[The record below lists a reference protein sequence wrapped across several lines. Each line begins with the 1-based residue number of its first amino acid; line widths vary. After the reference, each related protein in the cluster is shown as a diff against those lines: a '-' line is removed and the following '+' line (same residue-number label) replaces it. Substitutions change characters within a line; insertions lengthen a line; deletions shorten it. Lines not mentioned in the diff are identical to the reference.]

1 MALGMDLEV
10 PLEEVVM
17 EQLLL
22 WPAQLE
28 PVEGFLC
35 LQKATPPEK
44 KARAELLCCQPPQN
58 AQKVLGFE
66 LGDVGIC

>member
-22 WPAQLE
+22 RPAQLE

-35 LQKATPPEK
+35 LQKATPPE
-44 KARAELLCCQPPQN
+44 AALTAGE
-58 AQKVLGFE
+58 F
-66 LGDVGIC
+66 